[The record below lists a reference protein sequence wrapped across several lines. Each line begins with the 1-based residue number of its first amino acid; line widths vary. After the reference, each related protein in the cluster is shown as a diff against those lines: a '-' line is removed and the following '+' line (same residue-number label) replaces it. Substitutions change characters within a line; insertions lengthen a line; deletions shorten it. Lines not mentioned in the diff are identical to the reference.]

1 MAQDYLLLEDG
12 DKITLEDSSG
22 FIHLEDAGVPPPVGG
37 PRPSRPFPPI
47 FLAPRPAVDGLKL
60 HLKVRKGFTTF
71 SGLFPA
77 NASPILR
84 YTFKHTGSTLIP
96 KPVKIIA
103 NPIILKGARLKASMK
118 FTKKF
123 FMEGSI
129 VYGSPIKLLKAQKSK
144 RLRKLLNFLNLLED
158 LDK

>member
-1 MAQDYLLLEDG
+1 MPADYLVDESNGTDKFTLEDG
-12 DKITLEDSSG
+12 SG
-22 FIHLEDAGVPPPVGG
+22 FIHLEDQPPVTT
-37 PRPSRPFPPI
+37 RPSRPFPPT
-47 FLAPRPAVDGLKL
+47 FFAPRPAVDGLKL

-84 YTFKHTGSTLIP
+84 YTFKHTGTTLIP

-118 FTKKF
+118 FTRKF

-144 RLRKLLNFLNLLED
+144 RLKKLLNFLNLLED